1 MEGSEEETGAVEA
14 EAGII
19 KAGTRT
25 GEGTKAGEE
34 EIVDIEAA
42 EDREEAVGVVTDNRL
57 INSLKQII
65 S

>member
-1 MEGSEEETGAVEA
+1 METGAVEA
-14 EAGII
+14 EAGIT
-19 KAGTRT
+19 KAVNRT
-25 GEGTKAGEE
+25 GEGTRAGEE
-34 EIVDIEAA
+34 EMLDIEVA